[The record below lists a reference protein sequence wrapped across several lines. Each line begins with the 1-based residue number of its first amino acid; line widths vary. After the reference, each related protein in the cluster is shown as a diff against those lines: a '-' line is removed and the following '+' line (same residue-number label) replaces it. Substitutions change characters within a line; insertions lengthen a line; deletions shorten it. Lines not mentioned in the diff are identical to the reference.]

1 MPYRILLIC
10 DHMWRDAPAAAIIRV
25 ELEKLIPNSTI
36 LIVDIHLL
44 KVVVG
49 RFHPHLVVMNHL
61 HDPRRNEILDDVKR
75 RGGLIVV
82 NQPEG
87 RANTYETMRWSTND
101 FTHELCD
108 LYLCWGS
115 GVTEYLPSDIRHEV
129 TGCARWDFYYPPYN
143 QLVQSRE
150 ILLARYGLDATRP
163 IVTVASSF
171 PQGKFAKK
179 QTDFLVKDWGNL
191 KLSKVKGRE
200 NPVEHAHS
208 ELEAFHRFQ
217 SWLVSLRYEYPEY
230 QILVKPHP
238 AENIEMWTRFCDEIG
253 ASIMPMDYVF
263 SLLALSD
270 VHVARVECMTVP
282 EAWIAGKPTVQCLL
296 GNAENEG
303 PGMDATKIG
312 LPPVKTVGDFLG
324 IVAEAIDAGGIR
336 YGAGWHEEKQEQYL
350 EKWLGPMPGSSE
362 RIAVAVYKL
371 LEEKKPKAWKEPTHQ
386 DWVEIHGMLVQH
398 SRDRAIPEPDF
409 LGQFS
414 KSPRYEDTQEWT
426 NRARGIIN
434 G

>member
-1 MPYRILLIC
+1 MSGYRILILD
-10 DHMWRDAPAAAIIRV
+10 DHHWRDTPGLALVKAH
-25 ELEKLIPNSTI
+25 LEKLLPSADV
-36 LIVDIHLL
+36 LIIDIHLL
-44 KVVVG
+44 
-49 RFHPHLVVMNHL
+49 LVLTERYKPNLVLVNHL
-61 HDPRRNEILDDVKR
+61 HDGRRNEIFDDIRR
-75 RGGLIVV
+75 RGGLVAV
-82 NQPEG
+82 LNPEG
-87 RANTYETMRWSTND
+87 RANTNETMRWSTND
-101 FTHELCD
+101 FPHELCD

-115 GVTEYLPSDIRHEV
+115 GVTEFLPSDIRHEV
-129 TGCARWDFYYPPYN
+129 VGCPRFDYYYPPYS
-143 QLVQSRE
+143 QLVQSKE

-179 QTDFLVKDWGNL
+179 QTDFLVRDWGNL

-208 ELEAFHRFQ
+208 ELEAFHRLQ

-238 AENIEMWTRFCDEIG
+238 AENIEMWTRFCDENG
-253 ASIMPMDYVF
+253 MSIMPMDYVF

-303 PGMDATKIG
+303 PGMDATDIDSCS
-312 LPPVKTVGDFLG
+312 PASN
-324 IVAEAIDAGGIR
+324 VAEFLENVSQLVGNSEDYISQ
-336 YGAGWHEEKQEQYL
+336 YKTQYL
-350 EKWLGPMPGSSE
+350 EKWLGPMPGSAE
-362 RIAVAVYKL
+362 RIAVAVCKL
-371 LEEKKPKAWKEPTHQ
+371 LEEKKPKSWKEPTHQ

-398 SRDRAIPEPDF
+398 SRDRAVPDMDF

-414 KSPRYEDTQEWT
+414 KAPRFEDTQSWT
-426 NRARGIIN
+426 SRARRVLA
-434 G
+434 

>member
-1 MPYRILLIC
+1 MPYRILLVC
-10 DHMWRDAPAAAIIRV
+10 DHAFRDSPATAIIRAEIERIMPDANV
-25 ELEKLIPNSTI
+25 

-44 KVVVG
+44 KVVVE
-49 RFHPHLVVMNHL
+49 RYHPHLVIMNHL

-75 RGGLIVV
+75 RGGLVVV
-82 NQPEG
+82 NEPEG
-87 RANTYETMRWSTND
+87 RSNTWNSLKWSTND
-101 FTHELCD
+101 YPHELCD
-108 LYLCWGS
+108 LYLCWGN
-115 GVTEYLPSDIRHEV
+115 GVAELMPENVAHEV
-129 TGCARWDFYYPPYN
+129 VGCARFDFYFEQYRK
-143 QLVQSRE
+143 LVQPKE
-150 ILLARYGLDATRP
+150 ILLAKYGLDATRP

-179 QTDFLVKDWGNL
+179 QTDFLVRDWGNL

-208 ELEAFHRFQ
+208 ELEAFNRFQ

-303 PGMDATKIG
+303 PGMDAAN
-312 LPPVKTVGDFLG
+312 LVDFFPPVEKVSEFL
-324 IVAEAIDAGGIR
+324 
-336 YGAGWHEEKQEQYL
+336 EQVEMATSMISSISQYQTKYL
-350 EKWLGPMPGSSE
+350 EKWLGPMPGSAE
-362 RIAVAVYKL
+362 RIAVAVCKL
-371 LEEKKPKAWKEPTHQ
+371 LEEKKPEAWKEPTHQ
-386 DWVEIHGMLVQH
+386 DWVEIHGLLVQH
-398 SRDRAIPEPDF
+398 SRDRAIPEMDF

-414 KSPRYEDTQEWT
+414 KSPRWEDTQSWT
-426 NRARGIIN
+426 NRAREVLA
-434 G
+434 

>member
-10 DHMWRDAPAAAIIRV
+10 DHAFRDTPATAIIRAEIERLMPDANV
-25 ELEKLIPNSTI
+25 LII
-36 LIVDIHLL
+36 DIHLL
-44 KVVVG
+44 KVAVE
-49 RFHPHLVVMNHL
+49 RYHPHLVIMNHL
-61 HDPRRNEILDDVKR
+61 HDPRRNEILDDVRR
-75 RGGLIVV
+75 RGGLVV
-82 NQPEG
+82 AMNPEG
-87 RANTYETMRWSTND
+87 RANTVDSMKWSTND
-101 FTHELCD
+101 FPHELCD
-108 LYLCWGS
+108 LYLCWGT
-115 GVTEYLPSDIRHEV
+115 GVTEFLPSDIRHEV
-129 TGCARWDFYYPPYN
+129 VGCARFDFYFEPYRK
-143 QLVQSRE
+143 LVQTKE

-200 NPVEHAHS
+200 NPAEHAHS

-238 AENIEMWTRFCDEIG
+238 AENIEMWTKFCDENG
-253 ASIMPMDYVF
+253 MSIMPMDYVF

-312 LPPVKTVGDFLG
+312 LPPAKTVGDFLG
-324 IVAEAIDAGGIR
+324 SVAECLDKDYEFLWGTRGEIQKKR
-336 YGAGWHEEKQEQYL
+336 EYN
-350 EKWLGPMPGSSE
+350 EKWLGPMPGSAE
-362 RIAVAVYKL
+362 CIAVAVCKL
-371 LEEKKPKAWKEPTHQ
+371 LEEKKPKSWKEPTHQ
-386 DWVEIHGMLVQH
+386 YWVEIHGMLVQH
-398 SRDRAIPEPDF
+398 SRDRAIPDMDF

-414 KSPRYEDTQEWT
+414 KAPRLEDTQSWVS
-426 NRARGIIN
+426 RARKVIQ
-434 G
+434 

>member
-10 DHMWRDAPAAAIIRV
+10 DHAWRDLPATAIVKAEIERLMPEANV
-25 ELEKLIPNSTI
+25 

-44 KVVVG
+44 KVVVE
-49 RFHPHLVVMNHL
+49 RYHPHLVVMNHL
-61 HDPRRNEILDDVKR
+61 HDSRRNEILDDVKR

-87 RANTYETMRWSTND
+87 RPNTHETMRWATND
-101 FTHELCD
+101 FPHELAD
-108 LYLCWGS
+108 LFLCWGT
-115 GVTEYLPSDIRHEV
+115 GITEYLPADVPYVV
-129 TGCARWDFYYPPYN
+129 TGGARWDFYFPPYN

-179 QTDFLVKDWGNL
+179 QTDFLVRDWGNL

-253 ASIMPMDYVF
+253 TSIMPMDYVF

-303 PGMDATKIG
+303 PGMDAAKLG
-312 LPPVKTVGDFLG
+312 HLPVHTVSDFLNT
-324 IVAEAIDAGGIR
+324 VAEIVDNPRGEVTWGDGKKEYI
-336 YGAGWHEEKQEQYL
+336 
-350 EKWLGPMPGSSE
+350 EKWLGPMPGSAE
-362 RIAVAVYKL
+362 RIAVAVCKL
-371 LEEKKPKAWKEPTHQ
+371 LEEKKPKTWKEPSHQ
-386 DWVEIHGMLVQH
+386 DWVEIHGLLVEH
-398 SRDRAIPEPDF
+398 SRERAIPEMDF
-409 LGQFS
+409 LGQYA
-414 KSPRYEDTQEWT
+414 KSPRWDDTQAWT
-426 NRARGIIN
+426 NRAKGVVKWLK
-434 G
+434 

>member
-10 DHMWRDAPAAAIIRV
+10 DHAFRDSPATAIIRAEIERIMPDANV
-25 ELEKLIPNSTI
+25 LII
-36 LIVDIHLL
+36 DIHLL
-44 KVVVG
+44 KVAVE
-49 RFHPHLVVMNHL
+49 RFHPHLVIMNHL
-61 HDPRRNEILDDVKR
+61 HDPRRNEILDDVRR
-75 RGGLIVV
+75 RGGLVVV

-101 FTHELCD
+101 FPHELCD
-108 LYLCWGS
+108 LYLCWGT

-143 QLVQSRE
+143 QLVQNRE

-179 QTDFLVKDWGNL
+179 QTDFLVRDWGNL

-208 ELEAFHRFQ
+208 ELEAFNRFQ

-238 AENIEMWTRFCDEIG
+238 AENIEMWARFCDEIG

-282 EAWIAGKPTVQCLL
+282 EAWIAGKQTVQCLL

-303 PGMDATKIG
+303 PGMDAAQLGFFPSDTIDK
-312 LPPVKTVGDFLG
+312 FLESVSACIQYHTDG
-324 IVAEAIDAGGIR
+324 KHWLGPRER
-336 YGAGWHEEKQEQYL
+336 YF
-350 EKWLGPMPGSSE
+350 EKWLGPMPGSAE
-362 RIAVAVYKL
+362 RIAVAVCKL
-371 LEEKKPKAWKEPTHQ
+371 LEEKRPKSWKEPTHQ

-398 SRDRAIPEPDF
+398 SRDRAIPDMDF

-414 KSPRYEDTQEWT
+414 KAPRWEDTQEWV
-426 NRARGIIN
+426 NRARRVISGKK
-434 G
+434 

>member
-10 DHMWRDAPAAAIIRV
+10 DHAFRDTPATAIIKAEIER
-25 ELEKLIPNSTI
+25 LIQDANV
-36 LIVDIHLL
+36 LIIDIHLL
-44 KVVVG
+44 KVVVE
-49 RFHPHLVVMNHL
+49 RYHPHLVIMNHL

-87 RANTYETMRWSTND
+87 RPNTSETMRWATND
-101 FTHELCD
+101 FPHELAD
-108 LYLCWGS
+108 LFLCWGT
-115 GVTEYLPSDIRHEV
+115 GITEYIPNDVPYAV
-129 TGCARWDFYYPPYN
+129 TGGARWDFYYPPYN

-171 PQGKFAKK
+171 PQVKFAKK
-179 QTDFLVKDWGNL
+179 QTDFLVRDWGNL

-208 ELEAFHRFQ
+208 ELEAFNRFQ

-238 AENIEMWTRFCDEIG
+238 AENIETWTRFCDENG
-253 ASIMPMDYVF
+253 MSIMPMDYVF

-282 EAWIAGKPTVQCLL
+282 EAWIANVPTVQCLL
-296 GNAENEG
+296 GNSGNEG
-303 PGMDATKIG
+303 PGMDATKIDDG
-312 LPPVKTVGDFLG
+312 PPVSTVSEFLRDLKYC
-324 IVAEAIDAGGIR
+324 IDDYGGTTEI
-336 YGAGWHEEKQEQYL
+336 QSQYL
-350 EKWLGPMPGSSE
+350 EKWLGPMPGSAE
-362 RIAVAVYKL
+362 RIAVAVCKL

-398 SRDRAIPEPDF
+398 SRDRAIPEMDF
-409 LGQFS
+409 LGQYA
-414 KSPRYEDTQEWT
+414 KSPRWEDTQDWM
-426 NRARGIIN
+426 NKARRVQ
-434 G
+434 

>member
-10 DHMWRDAPAAAIIRV
+10 DHAYRDSPATAIIRAEIERIMPDANV
-25 ELEKLIPNSTI
+25 LII
-36 LIVDIHLL
+36 DIHLL
-44 KVVVG
+44 KVAVE

-75 RGGLIVV
+75 RGGLVVV

-87 RANTYETMRWSTND
+87 RPNTHETMRWATND
-101 FTHELCD
+101 FPHELAD
-108 LYLCWGS
+108 LFLCWGT
-115 GVTEYLPSDIRHEV
+115 GITEYIPNDVPYAV
-129 TGCARWDFYYPPYN
+129 TGGARWDFYYPPYN
-143 QLVQSRE
+143 QLVQNRE

-163 IVTVASSF
+163 VVTVASSF

-179 QTDFLVKDWGNL
+179 QTDFLVRDWENL

-238 AENIEMWTRFCDEIG
+238 AENIEMWTRFCDENG
-253 ASIMPMDYVF
+253 MSIMPMDYVF

-282 EAWIAGKPTVQCLL
+282 EAWIASRPVVQCLL

-303 PGMDATKIG
+303 PGMDAAQFGFFPSDTIDK
-312 LPPVKTVGDFLG
+312 FLESVSACIQYHTDG
-324 IVAEAIDAGGIR
+324 KHWLGPRKR
-336 YGAGWHEEKQEQYL
+336 YI
-350 EKWLGPMPGSSE
+350 EKWLGPMPGSAE
-362 RIAVAVYKL
+362 RIAVAVCKL
-371 LEEKKPKAWKEPTHQ
+371 LEEKKPEAWKEPTHQ
-386 DWVEIHGMLVQH
+386 DWVEIHGLLVQH
-398 SRDRAIPEPDF
+398 SRDRAIPEMDF

-414 KSPRYEDTQEWT
+414 KSPRWEDTQSWT
-426 NRARGIIN
+426 NRAREVLA
-434 G
+434 